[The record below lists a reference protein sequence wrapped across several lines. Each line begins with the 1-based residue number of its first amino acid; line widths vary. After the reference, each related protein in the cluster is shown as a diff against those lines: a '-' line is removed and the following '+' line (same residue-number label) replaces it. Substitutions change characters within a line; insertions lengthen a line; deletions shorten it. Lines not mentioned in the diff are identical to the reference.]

1 MNYLC
6 AVYGRSMLAPVQTL
20 HTDSNKVKSN
30 KSTKP
35 NRLGLPIGFTDWV
48 YRLSFTD
55 CPGIPNPMHI
65 SQILQ

>member
-35 NRLGLPIGFTDWV
+35 NRLGLPIVV

-55 CPGIPNPMHI
+55 
-65 SQILQ
+65 

>member
-35 NRLGLPIGFTDWV
+35 NRL
-48 YRLSFTD
+48 SFTD
-55 CPGIPNPMHI
+55 CPGIHNPMHI

>member
-35 NRLGLPIGFTDWV
+35 NRLGLPIGFTDCGLPIEF
-48 YRLSFTD
+48 YRLSGHT
-55 CPGIPNPMHI
+55 
-65 SQILQ
+65 

>member
-35 NRLGLPIGFTDWV
+35 NRLGLPIVV

-55 CPGIPNPMHI
+55 CPGIHNPMHI

>member
-48 YRLSFTD
+48 YRLGLPIVVYRLWFTD
-55 CPGIPNPMHI
+55 
-65 SQILQ
+65 